1 MLIRGSV
8 YIHSCPAAL
17 KHHVEWS
24 LQSILG
30 NSVSLS
36 WRTQPLMAGTFRCEI
51 SWREKSSKASQVA
64 TALRSWHYLRFEVR
78 DESENGGEFFRFT
91 PELGIHR
98 ASIDGAGSILISE
111 NQITAALDK
120 SFDEEALRTALQDA
134 MGTKWELE
142 LEPLRAVD
150 MQERSHL
157 QAI

>member
-51 SWREKSSKASQVA
+51 SWREKTSKASQIA

-78 DESENGGEFFRFT
+78 DESDNGGEFYRFT

-98 ASIDGAGSILISE
+98 ASIDGTGSILINE
-111 NQITAALDK
+111 NQITAALEK
-120 SFDEEALRTALQDA
+120 SFDEEALRAALQDA

>member
-1 MLIRGSV
+1 MLTRGSL
-8 YIHSCPAAL
+8 YIHSCPSAL

-30 NSVSLS
+30 QGISLS
-36 WRTQPLMAGTFRCEI
+36 WRTQPLQAGTFRCEI
-51 SWREKSSKASQVA
+51 SWREKTSKASEIA
-64 TALRSWHYLRFEVR
+64 TALRSWHYVRFEVR
-78 DESENGGEFFRFT
+78 DESDNGGDFYRFT

-98 ASIDGAGSILISE
+98 ASIDGAGSILINE

-120 SFDEEALRTALQDA
+120 SFDEEALRAALESA
-134 MGTKWELE
+134 LGTKWELE

-150 MQERSHL
+150 MHERSHL

>member
-1 MLIRGSV
+1 MLTRGSL
-8 YIHSCPAAL
+8 YIHSCPTAL
-17 KHHVEWS
+17 KNHVEWS

-30 NSVSLS
+30 QGISLL

-51 SWREKSSKASQVA
+51 SWREKRSKASEIA
-64 TALRSWHYLRFEVR
+64 TALRSWHYVRFEVR
-78 DESENGGEFFRFT
+78 DESDNGGDFYRFT

-98 ASIDGAGSILISE
+98 ASIDGAGSILINE
-111 NQITAALDK
+111 NQITAALEK
-120 SFDEEALRTALQDA
+120 SFDEEALRTALEDA

-150 MQERSHL
+150 MHERSHL

>member
-1 MLIRGSV
+1 MLIRGSLT
-8 YIHSCPAAL
+8 IHSCPAAL

-30 NSVSLS
+30 NGVTLS
-36 WRTQPLMAGTFRCEI
+36 WRTQPLQAGTFRCEI
-51 SWREKSSKASQVA
+51 SWREKTSKASEVA

-78 DESENGGEFFRFT
+78 DESENGGDFYRFT

-98 ASIDGAGSILISE
+98 ASIDGAGSILINE

-134 MGTKWELE
+134 LGAKWELE

-150 MQERSHL
+150 MHERSHL

>member
-1 MLIRGSV
+1 MLTRGSL

-30 NSVSLS
+30 KGISLS
-36 WRTQPLMAGTFRCEI
+36 WRTQPLQAGTYRAEL
-51 SWREKSSKASQVA
+51 SWREKTSKASEIA
-64 TALRSWHYLRFEVR
+64 TSLRSWHYLRFEVR
-78 DESENGGEFFRFT
+78 DESENGGDFYRFT

-98 ASIDGAGSILISE
+98 ASIDGAGSIVINE
-111 NQITAALDK
+111 NQITSALDK
-120 SFDEEALRTALQDA
+120 SFDEEALRAALESA
-134 MGTKWELE
+134 LGTKWELE

-150 MQERSHL
+150 MHERSHL

>member
-1 MLIRGSV
+1 
-8 YIHSCPAAL
+8 
-17 KHHVEWS
+17 
-24 LQSILG
+24 
-30 NSVSLS
+30 
-36 WRTQPLMAGTFRCEI
+36 MAGTFRCEI
-51 SWREKSSKASQVA
+51 SWREKTSKASQIA

-78 DESENGGEFFRFT
+78 DESDNGGDFFRFT

-98 ASIDGAGSILISE
+98 ASIDGAGSILINE

-134 MGTKWELE
+134 VGTKWELE

>member
-1 MLIRGSV
+1 MLIRGSL

-30 NSVSLS
+30 NGVTLS
-36 WRTQPLMAGTFRCEI
+36 WRTQPLQAGAFRCEI
-51 SWREKSSKASQVA
+51 SWREKTSKASQVA

-78 DESENGGEFFRFT
+78 DVSEIGGDFYRFT

-98 ASIDGAGSILISE
+98 ASIDGAGSILINE
-111 NQITAALDK
+111 NQITAALEK

-134 MGTKWELE
+134 LGAKWELE

-150 MQERSHL
+150 MHERSHL

>member
-1 MLIRGSV
+1 MLIRGSLF
-8 YIHSCPAAL
+8 IHSCPAAL

-24 LQSILG
+24 IQSILG
-30 NSVSLS
+30 KGISLS
-36 WRTQPLMAGTFRCEI
+36 WRTQPMAAGTYRSEI
-51 SWREKSSKASQVA
+51 SWHEKKSKASEIA

-78 DESENGGEFFRFT
+78 DESESGGDFYRFT
-91 PELGIHR
+91 PDLGIHR
-98 ASIDGAGSILISE
+98 ASIDGAGSILINE

-120 SFDEEALRTALQDA
+120 SFDEEALRTALESA
-134 MGTKWELE
+134 LGTKWELE

>member
-1 MLIRGSV
+1 MLTRGSL

-17 KHHVEWS
+17 KNHVEWS

-30 NSVSLS
+30 SGISLS

-51 SWREKSSKASQVA
+51 SWREKRSKASEIA
-64 TALRSWHYLRFEVR
+64 TALRSWHYVRFEVR
-78 DESENGGEFFRFT
+78 DESDNGGDFYRFT

-98 ASIDGAGSILISE
+98 ASIDGAGSILINE
-111 NQITAALDK
+111 NQITAALEK
-120 SFDEEALRTALQDA
+120 SFDEEALRTALEEA

-150 MQERSHL
+150 MHERSHL

>member
-51 SWREKSSKASQVA
+51 SWREKTSKASQVA

-78 DESENGGEFFRFT
+78 DESDNGGEFYRFT

-98 ASIDGAGSILISE
+98 ASIDGAGSILINE
-111 NQITAALDK
+111 NQITAALEK
-120 SFDEEALRTALQDA
+120 SFDEEALRAALQDA

>member
-1 MLIRGSV
+1 MLTRGSL

-30 NSVSLS
+30 KGISLS

-51 SWREKSSKASQVA
+51 SWREKTSKASEIA

-78 DESENGGEFFRFT
+78 DESDNGGDFYCFT

-98 ASIDGAGSILISE
+98 ASIDGAGSILINE
-111 NQITAALDK
+111 NQITAVLDK
-120 SFDEEALRTALQDA
+120 SFDEEALRTALEDL
-134 MGTKWELE
+134 MGMKWELE

>member
-1 MLIRGSV
+1 
-8 YIHSCPAAL
+8 
-17 KHHVEWS
+17 
-24 LQSILG
+24 LQ
-30 NSVSLS
+30 
-36 WRTQPLMAGTFRCEI
+36 AGTFRCEI
-51 SWREKSSKASQVA
+51 SWREKTSKASQVA

-78 DESENGGEFFRFT
+78 DVSEIGGDFYRFT

-98 ASIDGAGSILISE
+98 ASIDGAGSILINE

-134 MGTKWELE
+134 LGAKWELE

-150 MQERSHL
+150 MHERSHL

>member
-51 SWREKSSKASQVA
+51 SWREKTSKASQVA

-78 DESENGGEFFRFT
+78 DESDNGGDFFRFT

-98 ASIDGAGSILISE
+98 ASIDGTGSILINE
-111 NQITAALDK
+111 NQITAALEK
-120 SFDEEALRTALQDA
+120 SFDEEALRAALQDA